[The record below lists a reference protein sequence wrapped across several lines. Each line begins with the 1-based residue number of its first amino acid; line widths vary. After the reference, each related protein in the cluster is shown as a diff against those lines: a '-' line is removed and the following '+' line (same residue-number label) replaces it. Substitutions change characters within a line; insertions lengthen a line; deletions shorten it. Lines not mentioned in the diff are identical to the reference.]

1 MERIRRHITNCL
13 VAGVVALLPL
23 GGLLMTVYYFEN
35 QVAGVWLK
43 DQGFY
48 FFGLGLILATLT
60 LYLIG
65 LIVSSL
71 LGRWLFRK
79 LDMILD
85 HMPVLG
91 ALYQTLKQLV
101 GYGEGPQGL
110 FKRVVWVVRDEA
122 SRFELGLVT
131 MEASPVTSGRVAVFL
146 PSGPTPTTGLLLYL
160 DASRL
165 IPTSMSINEALQ
177 VIVSVG
183 SFAPSKTMTL
193 PAQHQ
198 VQV

>member
-1 MERIRRHITNCL
+1 MDRLRRHVTTCL
-13 VAGVVALLPL
+13 VSGFVALLPI

-48 FFGLGLILATLT
+48 FFGLGLILATLM

-71 LGRWLFRK
+71 LGRWLFQQ
-79 LDMILD
+79 LDRVLD
-85 HMPVLG
+85 RMPVLG
-91 ALYQTLKQLV
+91 TLYQTLKQLV

-110 FKRVVWVVRDEA
+110 FKRVVWVARDDA

-131 MEASPVTSGRVAVFL
+131 MEACPATSGRVAVFL
-146 PSGPTPTTGLLLYL
+146 PSGPTPTTGLLLFL
-160 DASRL
+160 DESRL
-165 IPTSMSINEALQ
+165 IPTTTSVSEALQ
-177 VIVSVG
+177 VIVSLG
-183 SFAPSKTMTL
+183 SLAPNRSFAL
-193 PAQHQ
+193 PGKQG
-198 VQV
+198 VLT

>member
-1 MERIRRHITNCL
+1 MDRIRRHITNCL

-79 LDMILD
+79 LDAILD

-91 ALYQTLKQLV
+91 TLYKTLKQLV

-110 FKRVVWVVRDEA
+110 FKRVVWVTRDEA

-131 MEASPVTSGRVAVFL
+131 MEASPATSGRVAVFL
-146 PSGPTPTTGLLLYL
+146 PAGPTPTTGLLLYL
-160 DASRL
+160 DESRL
-165 IPTSMSINEALQ
+165 IPTSMSIHEALQ
-177 VIVSVG
+177 VIVSLG
-183 SFAPSKTMTL
+183 CFAPSKTL
-193 PAQHQ
+193 PLPIQPP
-198 VQV
+198 VEV